1 MRPPAVPPE
10 EPWSP
15 AALHTAAAAPA
26 DDIIHLGVF
35 FQSQSVFDPHGRL
48 RLQQRAESTVNVV
61 ICDLTSYSFLILLVL
76 DGQSTNTLLLNLSRF
91 FRYLYIT

>member
-1 MRPPAVPPE
+1 MRPPAAPPE

-35 FQSQSVFDPHGRL
+35 FQSQSVFDPHRRLSASAEGRINSK
-48 RLQQRAESTVNVV
+48 RG
-61 ICDLTSYSFLILLVL
+61 DL
-76 DGQSTNTLLLNLSRF
+76 
-91 FRYLYIT
+91 